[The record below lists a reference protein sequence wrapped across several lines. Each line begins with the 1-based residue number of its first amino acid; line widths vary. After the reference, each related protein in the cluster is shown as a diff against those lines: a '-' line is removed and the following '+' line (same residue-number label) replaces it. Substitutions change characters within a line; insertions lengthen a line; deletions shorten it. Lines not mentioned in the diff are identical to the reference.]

1 MFVCVFV
8 DEDGSGGE
16 ESGSG
21 CEGSDCESDRDI
33 YFSTPPNPEKPRVN
47 PVKVPEGG
55 SAASQG
61 SLALALCGVALAL
74 LAPHWR

>member
-1 MFVCVFV
+1 MSVCVFV

-47 PVKVPEGG
+47 PVKIPDGG
-55 SAASQG
+55 SAASQC

>member
-1 MFVCVFV
+1 MFV

-21 CEGSDCESDRDI
+21 CEGSDCVTDI